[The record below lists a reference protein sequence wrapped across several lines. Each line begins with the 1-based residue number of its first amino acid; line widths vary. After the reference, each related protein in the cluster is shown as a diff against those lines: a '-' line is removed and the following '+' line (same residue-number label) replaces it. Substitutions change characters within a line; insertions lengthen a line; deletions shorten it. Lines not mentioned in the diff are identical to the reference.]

1 MIKNKLISE
10 ILDEFNNAPSRI
22 DKINV
27 LRKYDDIRLRHFLQ
41 ILHGN
46 VKWAF
51 KAPNYRPA
59 PEPAGLN
66 FTYLSSEIPK
76 LYRFVENHPEGM
88 KIAENKKRQL
98 LVVTL
103 ESLHKSEADILVRMM
118 NGDFE
123 YGDLKPKLI
132 KEAYPDI
139 NI

>member
-10 ILDEFNNAPSRI
+10 IITEFNASPNRAE
-22 DKINV
+22 KIKV

-46 VKWAF
+46 VKWAI
-51 KAPNYRPA
+51 KPPNYRPA

-66 FTYLSSEIPK
+66 FTYLATEVQK
-76 LYRFVENHPEGM
+76 LYRFVENHPDAINITE
-88 KIAENKKRQL
+88 KRKKQL
-98 LVVTL
+98 LVVIL
-103 ESLHKSEADILVRMM
+103 ESLYKDEADILVRMM

-123 YGDLKPKLI
+123 YGDLNPKLI

-139 NI
+139 KI

>member
-10 ILDEFNNAPSRI
+10 ILEEFNSATSRQ

-41 ILHGN
+41 IVHGK
-46 VKWAF
+46 VKWAI
-51 KAPNYRPA
+51 KPPNYRPA

-66 FTYLSSEIPK
+66 FTYLSTEIKK
-76 LYRFVENHPEGM
+76 LYRFVENHPDAVNIPESR
-88 KIAENKKRQL
+88 KKQL
-98 LVVTL
+98 LVVIL
-103 ESLHKSEADILVRMM
+103 ESLHKDEADILSKLMT
-118 NGDFE
+118 GDFE

-139 NI
+139 II